1 MRKQKKSEKEQRN
14 EEVRKGQKGIEE
26 EKKT

>member
-1 MRKQKKSEKEQRN
+1 LRKQKKSEKEQRN